1 MKTRATPSILLVVVL
16 LVVAAI
22 AEAQQPKKVPRIGYL
37 LSDSEYGAART
48 EAFRQALR
56 ELGYIEGHNIFIEY
70 RSAEGKLDRLSGLA
84 AELVHLNVEL
94 IVTGGGP
101 PTKAAKNA
109 TNLIP
114 IIMINVSD
122 PVALGFVASLA
133 NPMGNIT
140 GFSGIQTELGGK
152 RLELLKE
159 VTPKASRVAILVNR
173 EVPGYGVQMKEVEV
187 AAKALDVQLQS
198 VEIRGPS
205 DLESAFTAVT
215 RGRAGALMGLPN
227 PTFSSLVERIADL
240 AVKNRLPS
248 VSSGRFAEAG
258 GLMSYG
264 ASSTEQS
271 RGAALYVDK
280 ILKGARPAELPVQR
294 ATKFELI
301 INLKTA
307 KQIGLTIPPNV
318 LVRAD
323 KVIK

>member
-1 MKTRATPSILLVVVL
+1 
-16 LVVAAI
+16 
-22 AEAQQPKKVPRIGYL
+22 
-37 LSDSEYGAART
+37 
-48 EAFRQALR
+48 
-56 ELGYIEGHNIFIEY
+56 
-70 RSAEGKLDRLSGLA
+70 
-84 AELVHLNVEL
+84 LVHLNVEL

-215 RGRAGALMGLPN
+215 RGRAGALMGLQN
-227 PTFSSLVERIADL
+227 PTYSSLLERIADL

-248 VSSGRFAEAG
+248 VYSASRFAEAG

-264 ASSTEQS
+264 ASSTEQP

-307 KQIGLTIPPNV
+307 KQIGLTIPPN
-318 LVRAD
+318 LLARAD